1 MSEKILEVNS
11 LKTYFPIHKGILK
24 RKVGEV
30 KAVDNISLTIQEG
43 ETVAVVGESGS
54 GKTTLAKTIMKF
66 INSTEGEVYFE
77 GRNMKDIKGRALKD
91 LRKDMQMVHQD
102 PSSSLNPRKRIRQI
116 LLEPLVIHNV
126 GTPKEREEK
135 VRELIKIVELPE
147 EFLERYPHSL
157 SGGQKQRIGIARAL
171 ALEPKFI
178 LLDEP
183 TSALD
188 VSVQARIIKLLKKLQ
203 KQFNLTYFFIT
214 HDLSLVRNIAD
225 RVLVMYLGTVMEKG
239 EVEALYANPQHP
251 YTQSLFSSIPVVD
264 EKEREMLPMKIPL
277 KGEVPSPSNVP
288 TGCKFRT
295 RCPFAVDKCKELP
308 SLEKQENGVFA
319 SCHFTEDIQNRKNT
333 VQSESAGTPYV

>member
-1 MSEKILEVNS
+1 MSEKILVVEG
-11 LKTYFPIHKGILK
+11 LKTYFPVYKGLLK
-24 RKVGEV
+24 RKAGEV
-30 KAVDNISLTIQEG
+30 KAVDDISLSIEEG

-54 GKTTLAKTIMKF
+54 GKSTLAKTIMKF
-66 INSTEGEVYFE
+66 IEPTAGKVVFD
-77 GRNMKDIKGRALKD
+77 GKNMKDINGKD
-91 LRKDMQMVHQD
+91 LINLRKQMQMVHQD

-116 LLEPLVIHNV
+116 LLEPLIVHNV
-126 GTPKEREEK
+126 GTAKQREER
-135 VRELIKIVELPE
+135 VRELIDIVELPE

-203 KQFNLTYFFIT
+203 KEFNLTYFFIT

-225 RVLVMYLGTVMEKG
+225 RVLVMYLGTVMEEG
-239 EVEALYANPQHP
+239 DVGTLYSNPQHP

-264 EKEREMLPMKIPL
+264 ENEREMLPMKIPL
-277 KGEVPSPSNVP
+277 KGEIPSPSNVP

-295 RCPFAVDKCKELP
+295 RCPFAVEKCKEQPYLK
-308 SLEKQENGVFA
+308 EKRNGTFA
-319 SCHFTEDIQNRKNT
+319 SCHFAEEIQNKKELL
-333 VQSESAGTPYV
+333 VSEGVEILDV

>member
-1 MSEKILEVNS
+1 MSEKILEVKG
-11 LKTYFPIHKGILK
+11 LKTYFPIFKGILK

-30 KAVDNISLTIQEG
+30 KAVDDISFTINKG
-43 ETVAVVGESGS
+43 ETVAIVGESGS
-54 GKTTLAKTIMKF
+54 GKSTLAKTIMKF
-66 INSTEGEVYFE
+66 IEPTAGEIYFK
-77 GRNMKDIKGRALKD
+77 GKNIKDFHGKALKS
-91 LRKDMQMVHQD
+91 LRREMQMVHQD

-116 LLEPLVIHNV
+116 LLEPLVVHNI
-126 GTPKEREEK
+126 GTAKEREER
-135 VRELIKIVELPE
+135 VRELIKVVELPE

-171 ALEPKFI
+171 ALNPEFI

-203 KQFNLTYFFIT
+203 KEYNLTYFFIT

-225 RVLVMYLGTVMEKG
+225 RVFVMYLGTVMECG
-239 EVEALYANPQHP
+239 DVEVLYSNPQHP

-264 EKEREMLPMKIPL
+264 EKEREMLPVKIPL
-277 KGEVPSPSNVP
+277 KGEIPSPMNAP

-295 RCPFAVDKCKELP
+295 RCPFAVDECKERP
-308 SLEKQENGVFA
+308 VLEKKDSGTFA
-319 SCHFTEDIQNRKNT
+319 SCHFTEKIQNIDK
-333 VQSESAGTPYV
+333 ESVNVYHVSN